1 APAAAQVVKP
11 GEPPLTAQTSS
22 SGGPLDPVQKLVRF
36 QSADLRIEVL
46 PDSQSIRGLGTLR
59 FVATAP
65 IKTLVIDLDRNLPVS
80 AIAIDGKPLKPG
92 T

>member
-1 APAAAQVVKP
+1 RTFPFLAISALALAAAPAAAQVVKP

-46 PDSQSIRGLGTLR
+46 PDSQSIRGLG
-59 FVATAP
+59 
-65 IKTLVIDLDRNLPVS
+65 
-80 AIAIDGKPLKPG
+80 
-92 T
+92 